1 MTNNQLAKQN
11 RPQTTQGAGGAN
23 NRNLIANNYLQP
35 ESNLL
40 LPEPQLYDQNGLF
53 DDYNPSAGNNYPSNS
68 NQQDRNPRG
77 RNKTTAPVNPKQQPS
92 PNPVQ
97 FQTTPKGSSLFTLPK
112 QQPPERHP
120 QSQHMTPGNNK
131 HRGSLQEHTLSPPSH
146 NYPQNDNIQV
156 PRSFNANTNAH
167 ANPGTNNNLD
177 ANFQHMTK
185 EEIEGWKVQSEEDLH
200 VMSQKH
206 EQLIGVILAEEEDV
220 ISLHRQ
226 HIDDTVELIKQVSAI
241 FIYQSTITYVSEYL
255 WLPLCLVLKKRRL
268 KLNRK

>member
-11 RPQTTQGAGGAN
+11 KPQTSQGTNNAN
-23 NRNLIANNYLQP
+23 NRNFMANNYLQP

-53 DDYNPSAGNNYPSNS
+53 DDYNPSMGNNYPSNS
-68 NQQDRNPRG
+68 NSNAPDRNPRG
-77 RNKTTAPVNPKQQPS
+77 RNKTNVPVNPKHQVS

-97 FQTTPKGSSLFTLPK
+97 FQATPKGSSLFTLPK

-120 QSQHMTPGNNK
+120 QSQHMTPGNTK
-131 HRGSLQEHTLSPPSH
+131 YRASPQEYNLSPPPSH
-146 NYPQNDNIQV
+146 NYGQNDNIQM

-167 ANPGTNNNLD
+167 ANPSANNNYD

-226 HIDDTVELIKQVSAI
+226 HIDDTVELIKQVSVLS
-241 FIYQSTITYVSEYL
+241 IY
-255 WLPLCLVLKKRRL
+255 
-268 KLNRK
+268 